1 MLTIYVALIDD
12 ELANTKISKHTVC
25 DVENYT
31 IYEKWQDVEH
41 ALEGDEMIYDLWQ
54 NWGEKGRKGEV
65 QFRLKINRHK
75 ECVDERIKSKV
86 TNIKNTTH
94 AREVDR
100 FYGTN

>member
-1 MLTIYVALIDD
+1 M
-12 ELANTKISKHTVC
+12 
-25 DVENYT
+25 ENYT

-86 TNIKNTTH
+86 THIQNTTRLH
-94 AREVDR
+94 PHTSRSIELFTTKSNVYSFRKVKMTALKS
-100 FYGTN
+100 Y